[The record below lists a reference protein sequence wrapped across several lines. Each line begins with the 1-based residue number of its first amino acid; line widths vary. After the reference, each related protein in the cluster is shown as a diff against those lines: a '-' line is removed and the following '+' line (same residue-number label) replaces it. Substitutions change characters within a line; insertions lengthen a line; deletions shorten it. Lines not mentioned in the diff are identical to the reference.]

1 MNAYDNTRQR
11 RAPVLNH
18 NVSLASC
25 SRKKSPGER
34 KALAIAA
41 AISLISSA
49 TAFGADD
56 TAEQIRLLK
65 ARLDATDAE
74 VRSLRSQL
82 KKYEGKSAKTEQ
94 ELKEVSKRT
103 PAKKTRSAGAQSG
116 GSDKPATTP
125 PLPFFI
131 SVSRGLKIESADKTT
146 SFKIGGR
153 LYVDGGVS
161 SMPERGY
168 SSLANIRQAR
178 LEVEG
183 RVFSYWQYKLQYEFA
198 AGNTATVGAIE
209 VAPSRQKG

>member
-18 NVSLASC
+18 NVSLANC
-25 SRKKSPGER
+25 SRNKSSGER

-41 AISLISSA
+41 AITLISSA

-56 TAEQIRLLK
+56 TAEQIRSLK

-74 VRSLRSQL
+74 VRSLRAQL

-116 GSDKPATTP
+116 GSDKPATPP

-131 SVSRGLKIESADKTT
+131 SVSRGLKIESTDKTT

-183 RVFSYWQYKLQYEFA
+183 RVFVITHPYF
-198 AGNTATVGAIE
+198 
-209 VAPSRQKG
+209 

>member
-1 MNAYDNTRQR
+1 MRPTRR
-11 RAPVLNH
+11 F
-18 NVSLASC
+18 AS
-25 SRKKSPGER
+25 SG
-34 KALAIAA
+34 
-41 AISLISSA
+41 
-49 TAFGADD
+49 T
-56 TAEQIRLLK
+56 
-65 ARLDATDAE
+65 
-74 VRSLRSQL
+74 QL
-82 KKYEGKSAKTEQ
+82 KKYEGKSAKTER
-94 ELKEVSKRT
+94 ELKEVSGRT
-103 PAKKTRSAGAQSG
+103 PTKKAQSAAAQSG

-131 SVSRGLKIESADKTT
+131 SLSRGLKIESADKTT

-198 AGNTATVGAIE
+198 AGNTATVGALGGVRDAFSVHPMIT
-209 VAPSRQKG
+209 AFWNGAFHRTL